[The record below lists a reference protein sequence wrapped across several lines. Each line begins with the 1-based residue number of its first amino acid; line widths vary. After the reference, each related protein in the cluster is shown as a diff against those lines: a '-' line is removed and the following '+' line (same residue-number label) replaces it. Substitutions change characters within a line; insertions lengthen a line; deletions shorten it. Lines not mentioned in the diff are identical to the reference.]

1 MSRERKSLDKH
12 WYLAIDDSE
21 VSFTEFE
28 FSLIRIASAFDR
40 WQRDCMAC
48 CVDGHSGTDAQLLC
62 VIGMHERAKSISD
75 IARLVNRDDSSN
87 LAYNIR
93 KLQGSGLIE
102 KVGSSKRGVAYQ
114 ITEQGREIIVAYAQ
128 YRRELL
134 LDVMESLEDLSPKLE
149 QTSKLLNL
157 ISGIYDQAS
166 CIAASHRV

>member
-1 MSRERKSLDKH
+1 M
-12 WYLAIDDSE
+12 
-21 VSFTEFE
+21 
-28 FSLIRIASAFDR
+28 
-40 WQRDCMAC
+40 
-48 CVDGHSGTDAQLLC
+48 
-62 VIGMHERAKSISD
+62 
-75 IARLVNRDDSSN
+75 
-87 LAYNIR
+87 
-93 KLQGSGLIE
+93 IE